1 MKFNNQMNFP
11 VDLAKIINE
20 NASKKLDNRKLS
32 QHDGKQIEIFVID
45 GDSENIDGNL
55 ISWSVT

>member
-1 MKFNNQMNFP
+1 MNFP